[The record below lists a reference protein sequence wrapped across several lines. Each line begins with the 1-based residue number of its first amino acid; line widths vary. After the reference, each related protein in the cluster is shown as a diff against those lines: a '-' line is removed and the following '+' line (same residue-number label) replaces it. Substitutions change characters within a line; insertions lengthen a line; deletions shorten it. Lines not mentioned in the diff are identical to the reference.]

1 MYKLI
6 LTITYLM
13 FINLLGN
20 AQNVYF
26 TLSNSAKFLKPNS
39 NDTLK
44 YPFVGGFQKPQFN
57 KLDLNND
64 GNKDLVVFDGVGN
77 KVFTYLWEN
86 NSWVYAPRYEKDF
99 PKLSQWLKLVDYNCD
114 GKEDLF
120 TASGSNFA
128 LQPGEFVKYNSIRY
142 HQNVSTSANN
152 KFEQKV
158 SCIKHIYEGFE
169 DCVEFTQTDVGVI
182 QDINNDGKLDIIYSP
197 SSSNTFNLYQN
208 TRPDGANYCDSVSFA
223 LKTMGWGSFAYK
235 LNEHGFFLNQTAYQ
249 LFKGSKHVSNAFAV
263 YDLDADG
270 DKDFLFGDGA
280 FSNIIMLKNGKE
292 LSPIGNDSMITQDTI
307 FPRNTY
313 RPLDLFWPSTYIN
326 DFDND
331 GVNDLIIT
339 TNEPVAVKN
348 TNHVNFYKNM
358 ASSNNV
364 PVDFK
369 FVKENFLLD
378 EMLDFGGNSKPVF
391 VDIDNDDD
399 YDVVVATQGNYLS
412 TLNNYDL
419 LYLYKNIGSKTNPVY
434 SLVDTN
440 FADIQTNV
448 RLSLSNVTPTFG
460 DLNGDGKKDMILGWY
475 NGYLNY
481 YQNTS
486 TGSSVTF
493 EKRDS
498 NFFNINAGTQVA
510 PQLIDLN
517 KDGKLDL
524 VIGKYNGTL
533 AYYENIGTA
542 NSPAFNANPT
552 IDSLGKINVRSREDT
567 YGNAT
572 PCLYDLDND
581 GIFEAL
587 VGSYNKGVVLYT
599 DITSNKNIVAKRIA
613 NIFKDDE
620 SMTPDSISQGIY
632 TTVSIA
638 NIDADSL
645 PEILIGNQRGGFR
658 FYKST
663 ILGKIST
670 SVGNDLTNNNSLD
683 FKLFPNPAKNTLTI
697 ETNIVNEKAQI
708 SLINIL
714 GSSQIVRNLEK
725 GSNQVVLD
733 ISSIAPGV
741 YFVKFETDSGKQS
754 VKRVVISE

>member
-1 MYKLI
+1 MPKLI
-6 LTITYLM
+6 LAITYLM

-26 TLSNSAKFLKPNS
+26 TLSNSAKFLKPNTT
-39 NDTLK
+39 DTLK
-44 YPFVGGFQKPQFN
+44 NPFVGGFQKPQFN
-57 KLDLNND
+57 KIDLNND
-64 GNKDLVVFDGVGN
+64 GIKDLVVFDGVGN

-86 NSWVYAPRYEKDF
+86 NNWVYAPSYEKDF

-114 GKEDLF
+114 GKEDVF
-120 TASGSNFA
+120 TASGPNFA
-128 LQPGEFVKYNSIRY
+128 LEPNEFVRYNSIRY
-142 HQNVSTSANN
+142 HQNTSTGNSN

-158 SCIKHIYEGFE
+158 SCIKHVYEGFE

-182 QDINNDGKLDIIYSP
+182 QDLNNDGKVDILYSP
-197 SSSNTFNLYQN
+197 SSSNSFNLYQN
-208 TRPDGANYCDSVSFA
+208 TKPNGSNYCDSISFA

-235 LNEHGFFLNQTAYQ
+235 INSHGFFLNQPAFQ
-249 LFKGSKHVSNAFAV
+249 LFKGNKHVSNAFAA

-270 DKDFLFGDGA
+270 DQDFLFGDGA
-280 FSNIIMLKNGKE
+280 FSTIIMLKNGKE
-292 LSPIGNDSMITQDTI
+292 LSPQGNDSMIVEDSI

-358 ASSNNV
+358 AISNNV

-369 FVKENFLLD
+369 FVKENFLLE
-378 EMLDFGGNSKPVF
+378 EMIDLGGNSKPVF

-399 YDVVVATQGNYLS
+399 YDIVVATQGNYLS

-440 FADIQTNV
+440 FADIQANV
-448 RLSLSNVTPTFG
+448 RLALSNVTPTFG
-460 DLNGDGKKDMILGWY
+460 DLNGDGKKDMILGWF

-486 TGSSVTF
+486 NGNVLTF
-493 EKRDS
+493 EKKDS
-498 NFFNINAGTQVA
+498 NYFNINAGTQVA
-510 PQLIDLN
+510 PQLVDLN
-517 KDGKLDL
+517 KDGKLDI

-533 AYYENIGTA
+533 AYFENTGTVT
-542 NSPAFNANPT
+542 NPIFSSVPT

-572 PCLYDLDND
+572 PYLFDLDND

-599 DITSNKNIVAKRIA
+599 DITSNKNIAAKRVA
-613 NIFKDDE
+613 NIFKDDAN
-620 SMTPDSISQGIY
+620 MNPDSIGQGIY

-638 NIDADSL
+638 NIDSDSL
-645 PEILIGNQRGGFR
+645 PEVLIGNQRGGFR

-663 ILGKIST
+663 ILGKISA
-670 SVGNDLTNNNSLD
+670 SVNDEAMNNTVD
-683 FKLFPNPAKNTLTI
+683 FKVFPNPAKNTLTV
-697 ETNIVNEKAQI
+697 ETKIMHEKAQVSI
-708 SLINIL
+708 INIV
-714 GSSQIVRNLEK
+714 GNTQIVKNFEKGTSQIL
-725 GSNQVVLD
+725 LD
-733 ISSIAPGV
+733 ISSIAPGI
-741 YFVKFETDSGKQS
+741 YFVKFETESGKQN